1 MRGRR
6 ASSLIESGQSN
17 GMEDMRSRTWLTR
30 TAMPHADVETSRFYT
45 HIETGLPEPRR
56 MRQLLTWCATRAL
69 LEKPR
74 PADQKS
80 GTETLAIES
89 GECLGL

>member
-1 MRGRR
+1 
-6 ASSLIESGQSN
+6 
-17 GMEDMRSRTWLTR
+17 
-30 TAMPHADVETSRFYT
+30 MPHADVETSRFYT

-80 GTETLAIES
+80 DTETLAIES
-89 GECLGL
+89 GELVRQQDDRADASKRGKYNSS

>member
-1 MRGRR
+1 MT
-6 ASSLIESGQSN
+6 
-17 GMEDMRSRTWLTR
+17 DMRPRDRKLTW

-80 GTETLAIES
+80 DTETLAIES
-89 GECLGL
+89 GEWLRQSNDTANASKQGKFNSS